1 MNLILSRLLKSIPHL
16 NARELT
22 ERDFHKLCRTERVM
36 LAEMPLKPHL
46 YGYYTNVKGKGA
58 IILNRNLPKTR
69 WLEVA
74 FHELGHHYLHAPVP
88 KSVFFDSQ
96 NLTHRQELEAQT
108 LALLA
113 LLPLPVL
120 KEIES
125 DADSVFNY
133 PLHLIEERF
142 KLFQTYHI

>member
-16 NARELT
+16 NSRELT
-22 ERDFHKLCRTERVM
+22 EDDFHKLCRKERVV

-46 YGYYTNVKGKGA
+46 YGYYTNMKGKA
-58 IILNRNLPKTR
+58 VIILNRNLPKTR

-96 NLTHRQELEAQT
+96 NLTQRQELEAQT

-113 LLPLPVL
+113 LLPKSTLR
-120 KEIES
+120 KIEQEP
-125 DADSVFNY
+125 DLIFDY
-133 PLHLIEERF
+133 PLHLIEERIR
-142 KLFQTYHI
+142 LFRDFQV